1 MNRVYYA
8 VSVVLHSP
16 DHLATVLG
24 TLVGGHTDAL
34 LHLQPGGPHTSHLLL
49 PLEGGLVQ
57 QLTQGQPSLDSEDSQ
72 VNTMFC
78 VQASAPVAAG

>member
-1 MNRVYYA
+1 M
-8 VSVVLHSP
+8 
-16 DHLATVLG
+16 
-24 TLVGGHTDAL
+24 GGHTDAL
-34 LHLQPGGPHTSHLLL
+34 LHLHLQPGGPHTPHLIL

-57 QLTQGQPSLDSEDSQ
+57 QVTQGQPSLDSGHNQ

>member
-1 MNRVYYA
+1 MFTYKL
-8 VSVVLHSP
+8 SVVLHSP

-24 TLVGGHTDAL
+24 TPVGGHTDAL
-34 LHLQPGGPHTSHLLL
+34 LHLHLDPRGPHTPHLIL

-57 QLTQGQPSLDSEDSQ
+57 QVTQGQPSLDSGHNQ